1 MNFADAKQKEKL
13 FSRMDECA
21 PSMEHSSETQKTNS
35 QDLEVKEEILN
46 SSSKDEYVDDVITEW
61 ALGELM
67 RTKWFQV
74 GNLSAVIR

>member
-1 MNFADAKQKEKL
+1 MCHFSDAKQKEKL
-13 FSRMDECA
+13 FSRMEDGTH
-21 PSMEHSSETQKTNS
+21 SMEHSTETQKTNS
-35 QDLEVKEEILN
+35 EDLAVKEEIVD

-74 GNLSAVIR
+74 VNLSVIR